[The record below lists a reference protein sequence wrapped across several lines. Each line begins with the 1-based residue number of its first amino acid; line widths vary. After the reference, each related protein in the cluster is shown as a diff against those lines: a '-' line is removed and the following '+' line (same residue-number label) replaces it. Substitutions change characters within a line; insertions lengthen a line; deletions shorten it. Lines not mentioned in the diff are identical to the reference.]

1 MADIWVI
8 AGYVLIP
15 LGFGLVP
22 GLLPRRV
29 PSTVRWTLWLMLLAL
44 SAAYVSTLHEAPDPY
59 PWLALVPFWLS
70 SLLSLSIL
78 IADARRASRRSRSTS
93 SGPAC

>member
-1 MADIWVI
+1 MPDAWVI

-29 PSTVRWTLWLMLLAL
+29 PLTGRWILWLALLGTCTW
-44 SAAYVSTLHEAPDPY
+44 YVASMRDAPHSLN
-59 PWLALVPFWLS
+59 WLALVLLWLS
-70 SLLSLSIL
+70 SLLSLSVL
-78 IADARRASRRSRSTS
+78 IAETRRRGVGRRNARTS
-93 SGPAC
+93 G